1 MGKTLEDILEVASSY
16 ITSEESLNI
25 IKKAH
30 DIAAKMHEGQFR
42 KSGDPYVQHPIEV
55 AYILATLHTGPN
67 TIAAALVHDVLED
80 TNMSIE
86 EMEGLLGKDIVSI
99 VDGVTKISKLKYMTV
114 DKALAKD
121 HQKILLAMA
130 NDMRVI
136 LVKIA
141 DRLHNMRTLEF
152 HSNKDK
158 QIKIAKETIELY
170 APLALSLIHI

>member
-30 DIAAKMHEGQFR
+30 DIAVKMHEGQFR

-152 HSNKDK
+152 HSSKEK
-158 QIKIAKETIELY
+158 QIKIAKETIEL
-170 APLALSLIHI
+170 